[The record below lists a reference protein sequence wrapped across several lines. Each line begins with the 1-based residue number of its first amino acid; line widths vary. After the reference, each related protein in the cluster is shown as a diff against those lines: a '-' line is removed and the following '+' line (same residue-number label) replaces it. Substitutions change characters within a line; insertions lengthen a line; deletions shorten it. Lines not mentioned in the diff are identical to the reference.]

1 MPTDIYGFFE
11 VRHPHADED
20 WYGRES
26 WLCMMPLSPLYDGG
40 DYTAFGCLFGVRN
53 WLGWEPVAAGRGL
66 PAEVSSPVRA
76 DYDAAVRMDA
86 AIHGATWVSWAELR
100 DLDMSVLPAACGVL
114 RVHEAPGLI
123 RQFRVVD
130 KWPAEVVGKYGVPPV
145 GTSPAE
151 ASPGRWEEA
160 GVTFEYGPMTR
171 QDVLGPG
178 TGWEHV
184 FAVMHALAQRFGDDG
199 VRLVVWF
206 D

>member
-11 VRHPHADED
+11 VRHPHADAD
-20 WYGRES
+20 WHGRES
-26 WLCMMPLSPLYDGG
+26 WLCMMPLSPLYDDG

-76 DYDAAVRMDA
+76 DYDEAVRMDA

-100 DLDMSVLPAACGVL
+100 DLDMSVPPAACGVL

-130 KWPAEVVGKYGVPPV
+130 EWPAEVVGKYGVPPV

-151 ASPGRWEEA
+151 VTGPLGRSRGRVRVRADDPA
-160 GVTFEYGPMTR
+160 GRRRSGNRVGAR
-171 QDVLGPG
+171 LRRDAR
-178 TGWEHV
+178 TG
-184 FAVMHALAQRFGDDG
+184 AALR
-199 VRLVVWF
+199 R
-206 D
+206 